1 MGWYNIIAAP
11 SDFSGAP
18 QLAGGIGAHELHAV
32 VVVQDTGIKLQWLKE
47 AAPVLDPDDTM
58 LAPHMR
64 QILQQLF
71 AALQACQPLA
81 SPGDARACR
90 HVIHL
95 VNSLLHQCH

>member
-1 MGWYNIIAAP
+1 MHARLTKLASHMGKAIWERCMEFILT
-11 SDFSGAP
+11 D
-18 QLAGGIGAHELHAV
+18 LRKTE
-32 VVVQDTGIKLQWLKE
+32 QDTGIKLQWLKE
-47 AAPVLDPDDTM
+47 AAPVLDPNDTM

-71 AALQACQPLA
+71 SALQACQA
-81 SPGDARACR
+81 GAAPGDARACR